1 MTRRPIHRGKTTAA
15 VVGGCALIAMG
26 IIGSATGGIG
36 DAPRA
41 IVSDGSM
48 STGETTTI
56 TYSGT
61 IAPIVAKPVVT
72 AKPYGAA

>member
-1 MTRRPIHRGKTTAA
+1 MTRRPIHRGKATAA
-15 VVGGCALIAMG
+15 VLGGCALIAMG
-26 IIGSATGGIG
+26 IIGSAAGGIG

-41 IVSDGSM
+41 VVSDGSM

-61 IAPIVAKPVVT
+61 IAPIVAKPVVKAT
-72 AKPYGAA
+72 PFGEA